1 MKDEHFARSNGAGGR
16 VGVGGGDFPSRR
28 KCKNVKMQEDKWGW
42 FMSLQVIPADGTV
55 RGWPGE
61 KRLGRQSLGEG

>member
-1 MKDEHFARSNGAGGR
+1 M
-16 VGVGGGDFPSRR
+16 GVGGGDFPSRR
-28 KCKNVKMQEDKWGW
+28 KCRNVKMQEDKWGW